1 MNPIIRD
8 TVVAVCSS
16 PCTPEALR
24 TALAHYLATG
34 DYSQV
39 ATEQSLTGGGKFP
52 LSYVQPAKALE
63 TLPWAWRRI
72 AHTILWMQ
80 QGATPAARTAF
91 SHTVKEI
98 LADAE
103 KNPDDFREIP

>member
-1 MNPIIRD
+1 MNPIIRG
-8 TVVAVCSS
+8 TVVAVCLS
-16 PCTPEALR
+16 PRTPEALR

-39 ATEQSLTGGGKFP
+39 ATKQALTGGTFS
-52 LSYVQPAKALE
+52 LAYVQSAKAIE

-80 QGATPAARTAF
+80 QGATTAACTAF
-91 SHTVKEI
+91 SHTVTEI

-103 KNPDDFREIP
+103 KNPDDFREIS

>member
-34 DYSQV
+34 DYSKV
-39 ATEQSLTGGGKFP
+39 ATVQSRTGGTFSP
-52 LSYVQPAKALE
+52 SYVLLTKAIE

-72 AHTILWMQ
+72 ANMILWMQ
-80 QGATPAARTAF
+80 QGATTVARTAF
-91 SHTVKEI
+91 SQTVKEI

-103 KNPDDFREIP
+103 KNPDDFREMP